1 MNTVVALTIIVM
13 LLVGIRWSR
22 ALVEKTRPEVVLHRR
37 VWRYV

>member
-13 LLVGIRWSR
+13 MLIGIRWSR
-22 ALVEKTRPEVVLHRR
+22 SLLEKTRPDVLTHRR